1 MGSRWGQVFTFDIPC
16 KQAMKGR
23 LAPNTLGVDLC
34 RLLHDRQ
41 FLRYEFVAYGPPVI
55 PEITD
60 DHLDRVSPRVD
71 DLMVAI
77 RRNIPTASSP
87 ELMRFHC
94 AGIPPQLGKVGTHP
108 MVK

>member
-1 MGSRWGQVFTFDIPC
+1 
-16 KQAMKGR
+16 
-23 LAPNTLGVDLC
+23 
-34 RLLHDRQ
+34 
-41 FLRYEFVAYGPPVI
+41 VAYGPPVI

-77 RRNIPTASSP
+77 RRNIPAASSP

-94 AGIPPQLGKVGTHP
+94 AGIPPQLHHP
-108 MVK
+108 LARDNVNGLLHFLPDGVLNYSFPLVINDYKSR